1 MGYIRGSRTCAA
13 LDVRL
18 LQEKELAL
26 PSLLL
31 LPLRVLPRVRSGC
44 GSGTTSSENGLQIE
58 LSGECGVGSAQG
70 SAAEELLDM
79 VKVAIYGLGGRFPNN
94 GIRLNHQVVG
104 SGRINL
110 KLLNQLGDAGKYLL
124 RARETFDTA
133 TKYLSRSGWNSTRSS
148 LNPCNVASPL
158 AQFFLD
164 KTWEMQRLCFYSS
177 LIPIFPGSP
186 LLASLSNERLP
197 NQLVAETKFCLV
209 VRNRIVR
216 Y

>member
-1 MGYIRGSRTCAA
+1 MYTESNGKERCGIYPRGSRTCAA

-79 VKVAIYGLGGRFPNN
+79 VKVAIYGLGSRFPNN
-94 GIRLNHQVVG
+94 GIRLNHQVG

-110 KLLNQLGDAGKYLL
+110 KLLNQLGDAGK
-124 RARETFDTA
+124 
-133 TKYLSRSGWNSTRSS
+133 
-148 LNPCNVASPL
+148 
-158 AQFFLD
+158 
-164 KTWEMQRLCFYSS
+164 
-177 LIPIFPGSP
+177 
-186 LLASLSNERLP
+186 
-197 NQLVAETKFCLV
+197 
-209 VRNRIVR
+209 
-216 Y
+216 

>member
-1 MGYIRGSRTCAA
+1 M
-13 LDVRL
+13 
-18 LQEKELAL
+18 
-26 PSLLL
+26 
-31 LPLRVLPRVRSGC
+31 
-44 GSGTTSSENGLQIE
+44 
-58 LSGECGVGSAQG
+58 GSAQG

-79 VKVAIYGLGGRFPNN
+79 VKVAIWGSGGRFPNN

-148 LNPCNVASPL
+148 LDPCNVTSPL

-164 KTWEMQRLCFYSS
+164 KINGKCGDSAFTGLSS
-177 LIPIFPGSP
+177 PYFPA
-186 LLASLSNERLP
+186 LL
-197 NQLVAETKFCLV
+197 
-209 VRNRIVR
+209 